1 MDHVALDRTGPDDR
15 DLDDEIVKSARLDV
29 RQHRHLRPALDLEGA
44 ERVGRADH
52 RIGARIFGRDRREIH
67 RDALM
72 LGEQI
77 KAALHRGEHAER
89 EAVRSEEHTSE
100 LQSLMRISYA
110 VFCLKK
116 KKILQYHSKRT
127 NKYKNRDR

>member
-1 MDHVALDRTGPDDR
+1 MRISDWSSDVCSS
-15 DLDDEIVKSARLDV
+15 DL
-29 RQHRHLRPALDLEGA
+29 

-89 EAVRSEEHTSE
+89 EAVDLHDFTRVDIVLVPLDHLAILHGGGLAGYE
-100 LQSLMRISYA
+100 LVDPVTGHADAPCRFRVMCGCATEMTRAIESQT
-110 VFCLKK
+110 
-116 KKILQYHSKRT
+116 RT
-127 NKYKNRDR
+127 